1 MSGLTYNKQ
10 PLSIPQQIQRLKE
23 RGMIIDDEQQASVL
37 LSHVSYYR
45 LRNYTSP
52 FQDNTEGS
60 EHHYLRND
68 IHLSD
73 VIDMHQFDER
83 LKVLLYNALGKV
95 ELAVRT
101 TISQVYAE
109 ANNDGH
115 WFLDEV
121 LFDEKF
127 FTEKTYTDI
136 DGSEKTFIPFDE
148 MMSDFKK
155 DVYRSK
161 EEFIEEYR
169 KKYTSPSLPPSWM
182 SMEVISFGVLSR
194 MFQML
199 ETSERKEQVAKNFG
213 VNDVKIF
220 TNWLHAFSFLRN
232 CCAHHNRVWNRR
244 MNVLIIMPYC
254 KTTHPFMPKNDS
266 KSIRQNKLFA
276 VLSALKYIM
285 DVIQPGNTFNQ
296 DVRELIKQ
304 MPKLVT
310 LQEMGFPERWQQL
323 PIWQIK

>member
-1 MSGLTYNKQ
+1 MPERTYSKQ
-10 PLSIPQQIQRLKE
+10 PLSIPQQIQRLKD
-23 RGMIIDDEQQASVL
+23 RGMIIDDEQQALKL

-60 EHHYLRND
+60 EHHYMRND

-73 VIDMHQFDER
+73 VIDLHQFDER
-83 LKVLLYNALGKV
+83 LKVLLYNALGKI

-115 WFLDEV
+115 WFLDEG
-121 LFDEKF
+121 LFDEEF
-127 FTEKTYTDI
+127 FTEKAYRNI
-136 DGSEKTFIPFDE
+136 DGSVTTCVPFDD
-148 MMSDFKK
+148 MMSDFQK
-155 DVYRSK
+155 DVSRSK

-169 KKYTSPSLPPSWM
+169 KKYTAPSLPPSWM

-194 MFQML
+194 MYHML
-199 ETSERKEQVAKNFG
+199 ENSEMKEQVANKFG
-213 VNDVKIF
+213 VNDVRIF
-220 TNWLHAFSFLRN
+220 TNWLHAFSLLRN

-244 MNVLIIMPYC
+244 MNVSFILPYC
-254 KTTHPFMPKNDS
+254 KTTHLFMPKDDA

-276 VLSALKYIM
+276 VLSGLKYMI
-285 DVIQPGNTFNQ
+285 DVIQPENTFNQ
-296 DVRELIKQ
+296 DIRELIKHA
-304 MPKLVT
+304 PKLVT
-310 LQEMGFPERWQQL
+310 LQEMGFPERWQLL